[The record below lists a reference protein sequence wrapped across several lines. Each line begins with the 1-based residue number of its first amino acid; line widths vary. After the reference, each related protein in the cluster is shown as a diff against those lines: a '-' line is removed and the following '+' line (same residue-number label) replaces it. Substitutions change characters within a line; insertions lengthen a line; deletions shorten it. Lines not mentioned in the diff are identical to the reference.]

1 MSEGGCGNETVFDR
15 HRSAERTEMRQEF
28 RPTQSR
34 LCVPWDAVNA
44 SGDFIEPAFEF
55 FPPPS
60 GWKQEDP
67 EANFPQ
73 DHRVDDKVAF
83 VTRQP
88 LDDPCVRTGLCRLAQ
103 HIGIDQTRHD
113 GPSSE
118 SVDSDSIGVN
128 QPFAG
133 QASSVSTK
141 P

>member
-1 MSEGGCGNETVFDR
+1 
-15 HRSAERTEMRQEF
+15 MRQEF

>member
-1 MSEGGCGNETVFDR
+1 
-15 HRSAERTEMRQEF
+15 MRQEF

-34 LCVPWDAVNA
+34 LRVPWDAVNA
-44 SGDFIEPAFEF
+44 SSDVIEPVFEF
-55 FPPPS
+55 FPPAS
-60 GWKQEDP
+60 RWQQEDP

-88 LDDPCVRTGLCRLAQ
+88 LDDPWVRTGLCRLAQ

-113 GPSSE
+113 GAASE
-118 SVDSDSIGVN
+118 SVDSDSIGTN
-128 QPFAG
+128 QPFTG
-133 QASSVSTK
+133 QASSVSTN